1 MKKSIDI
8 GKDSLI
14 RLFFYFFIPNL
25 CAMLALSTYST
36 IDGIFVGQAIG
47 REAIAAIGVCWPVF
61 PVLIAFELLFGMG
74 AASIASYY
82 LGKGQ
87 EHRARLMFSS
97 VCYFAGA
104 SSVVFGIILCI
115 FVEDIAF
122 ALGANDEIMPLVKEY
137 LRITFLG
144 SFIIV
149 LHPLLD
155 IFAIND
161 KRPIL
166 AMSAMI
172 IGSVANIILNYLF
185 LFVFDFG
192 IAGSASA
199 TIIGHFLGM
208 SVLLS
213 HFITKRGKIY
223 FIKSFRFSFVLASMR
238 NGVPMSFSELSVSY
252 IMVLVNNKLENLGST
267 DALAVYSILMYSGIV
282 IFTIILSCA
291 EGLQPIASFNYGAR
305 QLSRVKNIY
314 KLIVAFATICGI
326 TLYGGF
332 ILFDSFI
339 AGLFLGKKDILA
351 DSLLEPTT
359 NAMHIYFLGYIFL
372 GLNLVSSIFLQS
384 IQRPISSFIV
394 TLCTN
399 LLFMVIFVNVLSAYF
414 GINGIWASYPASLMC
429 ASVVSLC
436 VMYYEFKHGA
446 LRIKDKQIA

>member
-1 MKKSIDI
+1 MKKSVDI
-8 GKDSLI
+8 GRDSLV

-36 IDGIFVGQAIG
+36 VDGIFVGKAIG
-47 REAIAAIGVCWPVF
+47 PQALAAIGVCWPVF

-97 VCYFAGA
+97 VCYFAGI
-104 SSVVFGIILCI
+104 SSIIFGVILCI

-122 ALGANDEIMPLVKEY
+122 ALGANNEILPYVVDY
-137 LRITFLG
+137 LRVVFLG
-144 SFIIV
+144 AFIIV

-155 IFAIND
+155 IFVIND

-172 IGSVANIILNYLF
+172 IGSLVNIILNYLF
-185 LFVFDFG
+185 LFVFEFG

-208 SVLLS
+208 SILLS
-213 HFITKRGKIY
+213 HFILKRGKIY
-223 FIKSFRFSFVLASMR
+223 FIKTFSFPFIFASAR
-238 NGVPMSFSELSVSY
+238 NGVPLSFSELSVSY
-252 IMVLVNNKLENLGST
+252 IMVLVNNKLENLGGT
-267 DALAVYSILMYSGIV
+267 DALATYSILMYSGIV

-305 QLSRVKNIY
+305 QIDRVKNIY
-314 KLIVAFATICGI
+314 KLIAMFATICGI
-326 TLYGGF
+326 ILWAFFT
-332 ILFDSFI
+332 LFDNFI
-339 AGLFLGKKDILA
+339 VRLFLKEKDY
-351 DSLLEPTT
+351 LLEPTT
-359 NAMHIYFLGYIFL
+359 NAMHIYFIGYIFL

-394 TLCTN
+394 TVCTN
-399 LLFMVIFVNVLSAYF
+399 LLFMVIFVNILSAHF
-414 GINGIWASYPASLMC
+414 GINGIWASYPASLIC
-429 ASVVSLC
+429 ASVVSLG
-436 VMYYEFKHGA
+436 VIYYEFTRGA
-446 LRIKDKQIA
+446 LRVKSKQF